1 MSIPANPMIALQTRP
16 VNLSYA
22 SSFLKT
28 VGCNVDDSIT
38 PPVIRTGREPEIMI
52 MSGFNFNEYL
62 ISNSL
67 TLMASSSCPP
77 TNIKRQLF
85 PHVDDAVYVPYANG
99 GGAFSDITMDRG
111 RLDEDGIDVFNDFL
125 LLNSKYSSYIHEL
138 MWRLKPKL
146 TLIVTLNEE
155 GDEMYKPPHAHFLM
169 EGFNVHLMTLPQ
181 GLPPYDVAYRL
192 ARHIH
197 DTLKVAL
204 EGEAFTPY
212 KAEVTAEGDLKSL
225 SRLLSVHGIPFEQDG
240 GDRFIVT
247 VINRF
252 TDQLLPII
260 DHFIPI
266 YSLSVRRLAQ

>member
-22 SSFLKT
+22 SSFLKA

-38 PPVIRTGREPEIMI
+38 PVIRTGREQEIMI
-52 MSGFNFNEYL
+52 ISGFNFSEYL
-62 ISNSL
+62 LSNSL
-67 TLMASSSCPP
+67 TLMASSSCL
-77 TNIKRQLF
+77 TNVKRQLF

-99 GGAFSDITMDRG
+99 GVFSDITMDGG
-111 RLDEDGIDVFNDFL
+111 RLDEEGIDVFNDFL
-125 LLNSKYSSYIHEL
+125 LLNSKYSSHIHEL
-138 MWRLKPKL
+138 MWKLKPKL

-155 GDEMYKPPHAHFLM
+155 GDEMYKPHSHFLM

-181 GLPPYDVAYRL
+181 GLPPYDIAYRL

-197 DTLKVAL
+197 DTLKVAH

-240 GDRFIVT
+240 GRFIVT

-252 TDQLLPII
+252 TDQLLPVI

-266 YSLSVRRLAQ
+266 YSLSVRRLVQ